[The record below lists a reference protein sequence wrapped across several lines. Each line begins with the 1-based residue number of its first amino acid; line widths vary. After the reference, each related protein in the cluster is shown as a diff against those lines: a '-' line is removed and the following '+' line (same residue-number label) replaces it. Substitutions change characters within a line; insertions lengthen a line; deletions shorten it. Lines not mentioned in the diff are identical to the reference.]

1 MVNNMDWLIIC
12 LYIYVYANKVALRV
26 QLFRLLFMSI
36 LDKLSVPLRCLNT
49 YMVFCA
55 TISPCVLACQNHT
68 VALHHPLV
76 PALLLAILNILCV
89 KFLFMR

>member
-12 LYIYVYANKVALRV
+12 SSFAIYVYASRVALRV

-55 TISPCVLACQNHT
+55 TISPCVLALQNHT
-68 VALHHPLV
+68 VA
-76 PALLLAILNILCV
+76 
-89 KFLFMR
+89 